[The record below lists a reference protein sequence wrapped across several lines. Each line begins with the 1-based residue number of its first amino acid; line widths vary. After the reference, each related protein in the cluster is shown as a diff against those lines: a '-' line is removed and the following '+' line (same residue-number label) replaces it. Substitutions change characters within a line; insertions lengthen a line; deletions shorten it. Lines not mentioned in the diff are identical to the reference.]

1 MATAVAMAMGAGLA
15 VAMAIGAGVAVAV
28 AMGAGVAMTGVAK
41 AVGMQEDDEDPVS
54 GLTVAM
60 LGLTGETTP
69 GRRETALLRLVESH
83 WNLIGTGE
91 FTGARGDCAVGFN
104 SRCKSEHSPGK

>member
-1 MATAVAMAMGAGLA
+1 M
-15 VAMAIGAGVAVAV
+15 AMAIGAGVAVAV

-54 GLTVAM
+54 GLAVAM

-69 GRRETALLRLVESH
+69 AGWQETALVRIVGAQLIVE
-83 WNLIGTGE
+83 
-91 FTGARGDCAVGFN
+91 
-104 SRCKSEHSPGK
+104 

>member
-1 MATAVAMAMGAGLA
+1 M
-15 VAMAIGAGVAVAV
+15 AMAIGAGVADVAV

-54 GLTVAM
+54 GLAVAM

-69 GRRETALLRLVESH
+69 AGASRQLIVEKGTKLREPDTS
-83 WNLIGTGE
+83 N
-91 FTGARGDCAVGFN
+91 D
-104 SRCKSEHSPGK
+104 

>member
-1 MATAVAMAMGAGLA
+1 MAVPMAMGAGLA
-15 VAMAIGAGVAVAV
+15 VATAIGAGVAVAT

-41 AVGMQEDDEDPVS
+41 AVGMQGVDEDPVS

-69 GRRETALLRLVESH
+69 GLRRETALARIVEF
-83 WNLIGTGE
+83 LTQ
-91 FTGARGDCAVGFN
+91 FA
-104 SRCKSEHSPGK
+104 K

>member
-15 VAMAIGAGVAVAV
+15 VAMAIGAGVADVAV

-54 GLTVAM
+54 GLAVAM

-69 GRRETALLRLVESH
+69 AGVR
-83 WNLIGTGE
+83 NLIVE
-91 FTGARGDCAVGFN
+91 
-104 SRCKSEHSPGK
+104 